1 METVGKVVLPFMETA
16 SKQFSPFMEMVG
28 KQFSPLMETVNKQ
41 FFNFENCSGVVL
53 RKAVLTTYGK
63 KAIGFVLIHLQE
75 VELRTDGAY
84 SSKE

>member
-1 METVGKVVLPFMETA
+1 VLGTLLE
-16 SKQFSPFMEMVG
+16 QFSAQSSPLMEMVG